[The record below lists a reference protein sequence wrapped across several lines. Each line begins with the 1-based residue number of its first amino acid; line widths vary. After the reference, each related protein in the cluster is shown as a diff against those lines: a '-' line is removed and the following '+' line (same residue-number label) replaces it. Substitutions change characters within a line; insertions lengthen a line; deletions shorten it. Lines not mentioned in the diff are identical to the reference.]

1 MNCFRTFACMSSMLA
16 WCTPTLV
23 SAQSV
28 HQPSRPEA
36 ARSEPALR
44 IPSRSLAQYATL
56 LGVAQRVMSV
66 GALSA
71 SGASGASG
79 ELVARNPWSKA
90 QPKALPKALP
100 ARVAAPLA
108 PNAPSTLECPMPV
121 VRSALDTIAPM
132 PVALIESGVTVTLR
146 GYTNPLDRK

>member
-56 LGVAQRVMSV
+56 LGVAQRVM
-66 GALSA
+66 LSA

-90 QPKALPKALP
+90 QPKALP